1 MLFFYYLFYK
11 NIVYEI
17 GKIFDYK
24 YNGEQKYTMIIGSLI
39 YQKYKVNILYKYY
52 EPSKIKCII

>member
-24 YNGEQKYTMIIGSLI
+24 YNGEQKY
-39 YQKYKVNILYKYY
+39 KVNILLI
-52 EPSKIKCII
+52 S